1 MDYKNERE
9 KHEIVLFKDASAKH
23 LGSSLSLNARLS
35 TIETTC
41 HLVLDLP
48 QTNLGLVLGEL
59 EVASWLPLHQATLL
73 ALLGTLVLCIVV
85 LGTSSAA
92 GI

>member
-1 MDYKNERE
+1 MLSKDTFRE
-9 KHEIVLFKDASAKH
+9 KHLS
-23 LGSSLSLNARLS
+23 SSLSLDTRLS
-35 TIETTC
+35 TIETTR

-59 EVASWLPLHQATLL
+59 EVASWLPLHQTTLL
-73 ALLGTLVLCIVV
+73 ALLSALVLCIVV
-85 LGTSSAA
+85 LDTASGV